1 MAEIIPHLMFVNALL
16 LAFGFLMGVW
26 SFSGQCI
33 PYRNENVA
41 ALELQYCGSRAA
53 IKF

>member
-1 MAEIIPHLMFVNALL
+1 MKISKNNYSSNTDFGNKKLL
-16 LAFGFLMGVW
+16 TACFN
-26 SFSGQCI
+26 